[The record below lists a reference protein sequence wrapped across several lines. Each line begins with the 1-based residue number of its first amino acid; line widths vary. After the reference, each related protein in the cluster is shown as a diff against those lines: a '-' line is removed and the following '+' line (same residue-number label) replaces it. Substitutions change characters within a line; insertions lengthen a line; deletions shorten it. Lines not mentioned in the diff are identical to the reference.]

1 MKPGMFFTALVLC
14 LTSGALIADPA
25 RLLDRLR
32 INHAAMVSSE
42 QDFHNRQRRGTLSG
56 VEASDYAAYVAR
68 LHRLVA
74 EDCAELMQAGVSL
87 PPELGCPEVAPAM
100 AVPAAIDQA
109 SEQSLAEQLAVL
121 DAELLGGLG
130 DFDELLL
137 REQERVRAQ
146 APMGDAAGGGEGSGS
161 GSGNGSGGSGEAGE
175 GEGADGEGGGRDG
188 AGEASGERGSAEGAS
203 GQTQT
208 TTGRGDAGGG
218 MSGRRS
224 GQGSSGSGRRGGVP
238 RDIPDGDDDDVVA
251 RQLREAA
258 EKETSPELKEKLWE
272 EYRRYK
278 QGTR

>member
-1 MKPGMFFTALVLC
+1 MKSGMLFTALVLC
-14 LTSGALIADPA
+14 LTSGALTADPA
-25 RLLDRLR
+25 RVLDRLR
-32 INHAAMVSSE
+32 INHAAMVTSE
-42 QDFHNRQRRGTLSG
+42 QDFHDRQRRGTLSG

-74 EDCAELMQAGVSL
+74 EDCAELIQAGVSL
-87 PPELGCPEVAPAM
+87 PAELGCPEVAPLM
-100 AVPAAIDQA
+100 PVPAAIDQA
-109 SEQSLAEQLAVL
+109 SEQSLDEQLAVL

-137 REQERVRAQ
+137 REQERVRART
-146 APMGDAAGGGEGSGS
+146 PMGEGAAGADGSGS
-161 GSGNGSGGSGEAGE
+161 GAGGNGNGEGAGE
-175 GEGADGEGGGRDG
+175 GGDGDADATGEQGGTQ
-188 AGEASGERGSAEGAS
+188 GAS
-203 GQTQT
+203 GQARTS
-208 TTGRGDAGGG
+208 TGGGDAGGG
-218 MSGRRS
+218 MAGRQS
-224 GQGSSGSGRRGGVP
+224 GQRSSASGRRGGVP

>member
-1 MKPGMFFTALVLC
+1 MKPGMLFTILVLC
-14 LTSGALIADPA
+14 LTSGALTADSA

-42 QDFHNRQRRGTLSG
+42 QDFHDRQRRGTLSG

-87 PPELGCPEVAPAM
+87 PVELGCPEVAPVM
-100 AVPAAIDQA
+100 PVPAAIDQG

-146 APMGDAAGGGEGSGS
+146 APMGAGAAGGD
-161 GSGNGSGGSGEAGE
+161 GSGNGAGGNGE
-175 GEGADGEGGGRDG
+175 GDGEGGDGDG
-188 AGEASGERGSAEGAS
+188 AAAGDAAGEPGGAKGAS
-203 GQTQT
+203 GQARTS
-208 TTGRGDAGGG
+208 TGGGDAGGG
-218 MSGRRS
+218 MAGRQS
-224 GQGSSGSGRRGGVP
+224 GQRASGSGRRGDVP
-238 RDIPDGDDDDVVA
+238 RDIPAGDDDDVVA

>member
-74 EDCAELMQAGVSL
+74 EDCAELMQAGVLL
-87 PPELGCPEVAPAM
+87 PPELGCPEVAPVLP
-100 AVPAAIDQA
+100 VPAAIDQA

-121 DAELLGGLG
+121 DAELMGGLG

-146 APMGDAAGGGEGSGS
+146 APMGEAAGGGEGSGS
-161 GSGNGSGGSGEAGE
+161 GNGAGGSGEAGE

-188 AGEASGERGSAEGAS
+188 AGATSGERGGAEGAS
-203 GQTQT
+203 GQTRT
-208 TTGRGDAGGG
+208 TAGGGDAGGG
-218 MSGRRS
+218 MGGRQS
-224 GQGSSGSGRRGGVP
+224 GQGSSSGGRRGGVP

>member
-1 MKPGMFFTALVLC
+1 MKSGMLFTALVLC
-14 LTSGALIADPA
+14 LTSGALTADPA

-42 QDFHNRQRRGTLSG
+42 QDFHDRQRRGTLSG

-87 PPELGCPEVAPAM
+87 PAELGCPEVAPVM
-100 AVPAAIDQA
+100 PVPVAIDQA
-109 SEQSLAEQLAVL
+109 SERSLAEQLAVL

-137 REQERVRAQ
+137 REQERVRAR
-146 APMGDAAGGGEGSGS
+146 APMGESAAGTDGSGS
-161 GSGNGSGGSGEAGE
+161 GAGANGE
-175 GEGADGEGGGRDG
+175 GDGEGGDG
-188 AGEASGERGSAEGAS
+188 AAADATGEQGGTQGAS
-203 GQTQT
+203 GQARTSA
-208 TTGRGDAGGG
+208 GGGDAGGG
-218 MSGRRS
+218 MAGRQS
-224 GQGSSGSGRRGGVP
+224 GQRSSASGRRGGVP

>member
-1 MKPGMFFTALVLC
+1 MKPGMLFTILVLC
-14 LTSGALIADPA
+14 LTSGALTADSA

-32 INHAAMVSSE
+32 VNHAAMVSSE
-42 QDFHNRQRRGTLSG
+42 QDFHDRQRRGTLSG

-87 PPELGCPEVAPAM
+87 PVELGCPEVAPVM
-100 AVPAAIDQA
+100 PVPAAIDQA

-146 APMGDAAGGGEGSGS
+146 APMGAGAAGGD
-161 GSGNGSGGSGEAGE
+161 GSGNGSGGNGE
-175 GEGADGEGGGRDG
+175 GDGEGGDGDG
-188 AGEASGERGSAEGAS
+188 AAGDAAGEPGGTEGAS
-203 GQTQT
+203 GQARTS
-208 TTGRGDAGGG
+208 TGGGDAGGG
-218 MSGRRS
+218 MAGRRS
-224 GQGSSGSGRRGGVP
+224 GQSSSGSGRRGGVP

>member
-1 MKPGMFFTALVLC
+1 MKPGMLLTALVLC

-87 PPELGCPEVAPAM
+87 PPELGCPEVAPVLP
-100 AVPAAIDQA
+100 VPAAIDQA

-121 DAELLGGLG
+121 DAELMGGLG

-146 APMGDAAGGGEGSGS
+146 APMGEAAGGGEGSGS
-161 GSGNGSGGSGEAGE
+161 GNGAGGSGEAGE

-188 AGEASGERGSAEGAS
+188 AGEASGERGGAEGAS
-203 GQTQT
+203 GQTRT
-208 TTGRGDAGGG
+208 TAGGGDAGGG
-218 MSGRRS
+218 MGGRQS
-224 GQGSSGSGRRGGVP
+224 GQGSSGGGRRGGVP
-238 RDIPDGDDDDVVA
+238 LDIPDGDDDDVVA

>member
-1 MKPGMFFTALVLC
+1 MKPGMLFTILVLC
-14 LTSGALIADPA
+14 LTSGAPTADSA

-42 QDFHNRQRRGTLSG
+42 QDFHDRQRRGTLSG

-87 PPELGCPEVAPAM
+87 PVELGCPEVAPVM
-100 AVPAAIDQA
+100 PVPAAIDQA
-109 SEQSLAEQLAVL
+109 SEKSLAEQLAVL

-146 APMGDAAGGGEGSGS
+146 APMGAGAAGGD
-161 GSGNGSGGSGEAGE
+161 GSGNGSGGNGNGE
-175 GEGADGEGGGRDG
+175 GDGEGGDGDG
-188 AGEASGERGSAEGAS
+188 AAGASEPGGAEGTS

-208 TTGRGDAGGG
+208 TTGGGDAGGG
-218 MSGRRS
+218 MAGRRS
-224 GQGSSGSGRRGGVP
+224 GQSSSGSGRRGGVP
-238 RDIPDGDDDDVVA
+238 RDIPSGDDDDVVA